1 MLSMLEWLHVFH
13 HVHSLCEES
22 IWTQPQQKRKGFVI
36 RSRLHLSN
44 FPIFVACYIS
54 LLLRF
59 FFKYSK
65 AKFFFIILGVRM
77 PKWALQT
84 KIKVLARPVTSGI
97 RMGNLRPCV
106 SGFCSCSHSLA
117 LASHYVM
124 FSSLLLSSFLLSLLG
139 LFAFLYKD
147 FYDHI
152 RVYQDH
158 PESSSISRFFIP
170 PAKETS
176 YVWEVSDGKTQQC

>member
-1 MLSMLEWLHVFH
+1 
-13 HVHSLCEES
+13 
-22 IWTQPQQKRKGFVI
+22 
-36 RSRLHLSN
+36 
-44 FPIFVACYIS
+44 
-54 LLLRF
+54 
-59 FFKYSK
+59 
-65 AKFFFIILGVRM
+65 M
-77 PKWALQT
+77 PEWALQT

-97 RMGNLRPCV
+97 RVGNLRPCV

-117 LASHYVM
+117 LASRYVM

-158 PESSSISRFFIP
+158 PESSSISRFFVP
-170 PAKETS
+170 SAKEMCYEKLVMERRSSVKSTCCFCRTRFDFQIPRGNS
-176 YVWEVSDGKTQQC
+176 QLSVITVLGHLTPSSGVRGHRAHMWCT